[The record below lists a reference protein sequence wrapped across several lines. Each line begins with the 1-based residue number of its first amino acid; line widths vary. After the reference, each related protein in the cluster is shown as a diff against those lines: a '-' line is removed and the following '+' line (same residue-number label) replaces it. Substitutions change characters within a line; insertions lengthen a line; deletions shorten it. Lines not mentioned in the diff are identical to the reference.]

1 MGRGHTAKTGA
12 SSARTRSSRRSPDAP
27 WRPTE
32 VQRNYRLLLDS
43 AKEQPVTVLDSD
55 GEMLVVQKKPK
66 ADFEHQLREAV
77 AELAR
82 YQAVYAQNRGR
93 SAREWAAQTPYPWL
107 VALDPEEVEEFGREL
122 LAYTLDAARRG
133 TLENL
138 RGNMR
143 AWASTA
149 EIYEDPELLAAMMK
163 PIELAD
169 LEEVFPPSEEEAK
182 AADG

>member
-1 MGRGHTAKTGA
+1 
-12 SSARTRSSRRSPDAP
+12 
-27 WRPTE
+27 
-32 VQRNYRLLLDS
+32 
-43 AKEQPVTVLDSD
+43 VLDSD
-55 GEMLVVQKKPK
+55 GEMLVVQLKRK
-66 ADFEHQLREAV
+66 ADFEHQLQEAV

-82 YQAVYAQNRGR
+82 FQAVYAQNRGR
-93 SAREWAAQTPYPWL
+93 SAREWASQTAYPWL
-107 VALDPEEVEEFGREL
+107 VSLDRDEVEEFAREL

-138 RGNMR
+138 RGNLR

-149 EIYEDPELLAAMMK
+149 EIYEDPELLAAMIK

-169 LEEVFPPSEEEAK
+169 LQEVFPPSEEDAK

>member
-1 MGRGHTAKTGA
+1 MGRERSTRTGA
-12 SSARTRSSRRSPDAP
+12 ASSRTRSSSRSPDAP

-32 VQRNYRLLLDS
+32 VQRDYRLLLDS
-43 AKEQPVTVLDSD
+43 AKSRPVTILDSD
-55 GEMLVVQKKPK
+55 GETLVLQKQRQ
-66 ADFEHQLREAV
+66 ADFEHELREAV

-82 YQAVYAQNRGR
+82 FQAVYAQHRGR
-93 SAREWAAQTPYPWL
+93 SAREWAAQTAYPWL
-107 VALDPEEVEEFGREL
+107 TSFDLEEVEEFGREL

-138 RGNMR
+138 RGNLR
-143 AWASTA
+143 AWESTA
-149 EIYEDPELLAAMMK
+149 EIYEDPELLAEMTK
-163 PIELAD
+163 SVELAD